1 MHIYAYS
8 ALKAIPKWAFHK
20 DVDGEDAN
28 FTAHEHCNAGFPPC
42 MQRKPCLQPSTS
54 RRMLQGYPTAS
65 LRTTPKNSVHG
76 MKCCSNTS
84 TEHPS
89 VHFNALFWMPGH
101 SKSSCVPRLGLIL
114 GSWGVYCLFL
124 HILLNTCPA
133 LCARKSHS
141 SHQRMQKKKKIA
153 LTAASVDMLLFFITK
168 H

>member
-1 MHIYAYS
+1 M
-8 ALKAIPKWAFHK
+8 
-20 DVDGEDAN
+20 DGEDAN

-141 SHQRMQKKKKIA
+141 SHQRMQKKKKKIA